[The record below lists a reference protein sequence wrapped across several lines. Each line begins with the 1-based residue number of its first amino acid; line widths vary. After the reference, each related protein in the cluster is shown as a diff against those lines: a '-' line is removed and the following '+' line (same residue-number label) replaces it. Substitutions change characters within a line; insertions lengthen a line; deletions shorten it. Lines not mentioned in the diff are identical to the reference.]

1 MTHYRQLSSALFI
14 LNAPKGIGQPIFI
27 EPDDGDRSA
36 LIGSWAYEEDENFI
50 YTFNANGTGS
60 YTVYGET
67 VDFTYTDN
75 GSSVEIVFDD
85 APGTFDYTIDGN
97 TLVLV
102 DSTGTDNH
110 SSTIICMERRR
121 AQKQPLSDDGGCAV
135 LYDSVFGIHLIIS
148 FMLYR
153 MRIPFCLL
161 VW

>member
-14 LNAPKGIGQPIFI
+14 LNAPKAIGQPIFI

-60 YTVYGET
+60 YEIYGET
-67 VDFTYTDN
+67 INFTYTDN

-102 DSTGTDNH
+102 DSTGT
-110 SSTIICMERRR
+110 EVRYL
-121 AQKQPLSDDGGCAV
+121 KQ
-135 LYDSVFGIHLIIS
+135 
-148 FMLYR
+148 
-153 MRIPFCLL
+153 
-161 VW
+161 

>member
-14 LNAPKGIGQPIFI
+14 LNAPKGIGQPTFI

-75 GSSVEIVFDD
+75 GSTVEIVFDD

-102 DSTGTDNH
+102 DSTET
-110 SSTIICMERRR
+110 EVKYL
-121 AQKQPLSDDGGCAV
+121 KQ
-135 LYDSVFGIHLIIS
+135 
-148 FMLYR
+148 
-153 MRIPFCLL
+153 
-161 VW
+161 